1 MITFS
6 NPCILT
12 IIASVSALNLET
24 SLEVDITALVK
35 HEFYSE
41 HASEPCT
48 FPDVKQFNTEEYLAQ
63 SASCK
68 KRQIWQNVIKDKH
81 VNRWFD
87 GADLLPLFLQ
97 DMNLSFDHN
106 GDTMPDNRVKM
117 THPRGVTMK
126 VAFRPTANSPYTGIF
141 RGAKHG
147 ILRVSEVVRTD
158 KEITIT
164 SPGFG
169 IKFLRDGMDSANTV
183 AMFSFDGQPSYN
195 YFENRWSTH
204 LNEPLNECARE
215 TIGKKLAEVTDHIG
229 AMSVMNWGEYTESGV
244 KEQRPVWP
252 FILDFEP
259 IDAYGWTDAWQADFT
274 DQLSS
279 ITPGTVLW
287 KVFAFSDPKH
297 KLSGSRG
304 DLIGRVVLTSEI
316 TTSLWG
322 DKSLFFKH
330 QRIDDDLEVH
340 TWWKDYMQTWSLGK
354 MAETPLVHPQPTE
367 LCPFAFLFEMF

>member
-1 MITFS
+1 
-6 NPCILT
+6 
-12 IIASVSALNLET
+12 
-24 SLEVDITALVK
+24 
-35 HEFYSE
+35 
-41 HASEPCT
+41 
-48 FPDVKQFNTEEYLAQ
+48 
-63 SASCK
+63 
-68 KRQIWQNVIKDKH
+68 VIKDKH

-259 IDAYGWTDAWQADFT
+259 IDAYGWTDAW
-274 DQLSS
+274 
-279 ITPGTVLW
+279 
-287 KVFAFSDPKH
+287 
-297 KLSGSRG
+297 
-304 DLIGRVVLTSEI
+304 
-316 TTSLWG
+316 
-322 DKSLFFKH
+322 
-330 QRIDDDLEVH
+330 
-340 TWWKDYMQTWSLGK
+340 
-354 MAETPLVHPQPTE
+354 
-367 LCPFAFLFEMF
+367 